1 MYVPVESGILSQEVA
16 TLRLPRELPDFQENP
31 PTSKQSLAILFQI
44 IYLPKRRKLRYL
56 KKVSKIWIIRIDKI
70 EIDNFRIRILL

>member
-31 PTSKQSLAILFQI
+31 PTSKQSLSILFHI
-44 IYLPKRRKLRYL
+44 FYLPKKKKKRRKLG
-56 KKVSKIWIIRIDKI
+56 
-70 EIDNFRIRILL
+70 